1 MATTITE
8 RKTLWNDVWDRVLDK
23 MRDSIN
29 DKAIYDSF
37 FADTSIYNID
47 GNHMTIVVSTDFARS
62 IIEKNYRAELL
73 NTVTEVTETSF
84 VLEFISKQEASV
96 QAVPQVESKPKNS
109 FFENSEIN
117 PNYTF
122 DNFVVGPSNIEAKQ
136 AALMIASNPGKF
148 YNPLFI
154 YSNSGLGK
162 THLLHAIGNY
172 IKVRNPRLNV
182 LYITTDNFVDE
193 YIKFVKG
200 DRESDG
206 LKDFF
211 RTVDVLLVDDIQ
223 FLANKDKTQEMFFYA
238 FQTLINSNKQIVL
251 TSDRQPLDLNGLEE
265 RLVTRF
271 SSGLLS
277 KIEQPDTPTSIAILK
292 KKIEANGLEIS
303 RFDDSAL
310 EFLAQNFG
318 NNVRELE
325 GALNRLV
332 FYTINIKQSSHID
345 LALAQESVPTSHKSK
360 EKKLNE
366 SKIIS
371 VVADYYNLT
380 PSQLTGK
387 IRTSEISMARH
398 IAIYLCREI
407 LDMPFTKIGQTFGGK
422 DHSTVM
428 SAVKKV
434 EKELKTSE
442 QLKTV
447 IKELKNRLK

>member
-1 MATTITE
+1 MTTTISE
-8 RKTLWNDVWDRVLDK
+8 LKALWDRVLER
-23 MRDSIN
+23 MRDAIN
-29 DKAIYDSF
+29 DDMIYESFIADS
-37 FADTSIYNID
+37 SIYKIE
-47 GNHMTIVVSTDFARS
+47 GNQMTIVVGSEFALS
-62 IIEKNYRAELL
+62 IIERNYKNAL
-73 NTVTEVTETSF
+73 NEAVREVTESNF
-84 VLEFISKQEASV
+84 VLDLVVKSEVANQMVSQPE
-96 QAVPQVESKPKNS
+96 VPSKPK
-109 FFENSEIN
+109 FFENSELN
-117 PNYTF
+117 PKYTF
-122 DNFVVGPSNIEAKQ
+122 ENFVVGPSNKEAQQ

-172 IKVRNPRLNV
+172 IKANNHRLNV

-193 YIKFVKG
+193 YIKFIKG
-200 DRESDG
+200 DRESEG

-211 RTVDVLLVDDIQ
+211 KTIDVLLVDDIQ
-223 FLANKDKTQEMFFYA
+223 FLAKKDKTQEMFFYA
-238 FQTLINSNKQIVL
+238 FQTLINANKQIVL
-251 TSDRQPLDLNGLEE
+251 TSDRQPSELNGLEE

-271 SSGLLS
+271 SSGLIS
-277 KIEQPDTPTSIAILK
+277 KISQPDTQTSIAILK

-303 RFDDSAL
+303 RFDDKAL
-310 EFLAQNFG
+310 EFLATNFG

-345 LALAQESVPTSHKSK
+345 LALAQESVPTSYKSK
-360 EKKLNE
+360 EKKLSE
-366 SKIIS
+366 GKIVS

-398 IAIYLCREI
+398 IAIYLCREL

-422 DHSTVM
+422 DHSTIM

-442 QLKTV
+442 ELKIV

>member
-1 MATTITE
+1 MTTTISE
-8 RKTLWNDVWDRVLDK
+8 LKTLWDRVLAK
-23 MRDSIN
+23 LRDSIN
-29 DKAIYDSF
+29 DNIIFDSF
-37 FADTSIYNID
+37 IADSSIHKIE
-47 GNHMTIVVSTDFARS
+47 GNQMTIVVCSDFARS
-62 IIEKNYRAELL
+62 IIEKNYHADLL
-73 NTVTEVTETSF
+73 NAVSEVTETNF
-84 VLEFISKQEASV
+84 VLDLILKQEVSS
-96 QAVPQVESKPKNS
+96 QIVPPTESKPKNK

-117 PNYTF
+117 PKYTF
-122 DNFVVGPSNIEAKQ
+122 ENFVVGPSNKEAQQ
-136 AALMIASNPGKF
+136 AALMIALNPGKF

-172 IKVRNPRLNV
+172 IKSNNPRLNV

-223 FLANKDKTQEMFFYA
+223 FLAKKDKTQEMFFYA
-238 FQTLINSNKQIVL
+238 FQTLINANKQIVL
-251 TSDRQPLDLNGLEE
+251 TSDRQPSDLNGLEE

-271 SSGLLS
+271 SSGLIS
-277 KIEQPDTPTSIAILK
+277 KIDQPDTPTSIAILK

-303 RFDDSAL
+303 RFDDAAL

-371 VVADYYNLT
+371 VVSDYYNLT

-434 EKELKTSE
+434 EKELKTNE
-442 QLKTV
+442 QLKIV
-447 IKELKNRLK
+447 IKELKNRLKQ

>member
-1 MATTITE
+1 MNTTITE
-8 RKTLWNDVWDRVLDK
+8 LKNLWARVLTK
-23 MRDSIN
+23 MKDIVN
-29 DKAIYDSF
+29 DDNIYNTF
-37 FADTSIYNID
+37 FADSTIYKIE
-47 GNHMTIVVSTDFARS
+47 GNKLTIAVNSNFAQS
-62 IIEKNYRAELL
+62 IIEKKYGTQLAM
-73 NTVTEVTETSF
+73 VVSEVTESN
-84 VLEFISKQEASV
+84 FIIDYITTDSIKEE
-96 QAVPQVESKPKNS
+96 AVPAVTETIKPK
-109 FFENSEIN
+109 FFEYSQIN

-122 DNFVVGPSNIEAKQ
+122 ENFVVGPSNIEAKQ
-136 AALMIASNPGKF
+136 AALMIATTPGKF

-172 IKVRNPRLNV
+172 IRKNNPHLNV

-193 YIKFVKG
+193 YIKFIKG
-200 DRESDG
+200 DRESDN
-206 LKDFF
+206 LKEFF
-211 RTVDVLLVDDIQ
+211 KTVDVLLVDDIQ
-223 FLANKDKTQEMFFYA
+223 FLANKEKTQEMFFYA
-238 FQTLINSNKQIVL
+238 FQSLINASKQIVL
-251 TSDRQPLDLNGLEE
+251 TSDRQPSELKGLED

-271 SSGLLS
+271 SSGLNTN
-277 KIEQPDTPTSIAILK
+277 ITQPDTPTRIAILK
-292 KKIEANGLEIS
+292 KKIEGNGLEIS
-303 RFDDSAL
+303 RFDDDAL
-310 EFLAQNFG
+310 EFFATNFG

-325 GALNRLV
+325 GALNRLI
-332 FYTINIKQSSHID
+332 FYTINIKQSKHID
-345 LALAQESVPTSHKSK
+345 LALAKESVSSFIKVKDSK
-360 EKKLNE
+360 KKLDE
-366 SKIIS
+366 TRIIN

-434 EKELKTSE
+434 EKELKTND
-442 QLKTV
+442 QMKTV